1 MLCWNGLNPRSQVI
15 LIFSNETEIVEPLK
29 WLRENHILHSKIKL
43 EDNDDTVV
51 YLRDI
56 IEKTKISIQEFWDIP
71 VGNDEWIKNNIN
83 EIKTPIFIKQNDVS
97 IFSPKGTEFYE
108 FLQMGFNQDLL
119 SENLLLS

>member
-83 EIKTPIFIKQNDVS
+83 
-97 IFSPKGTEFYE
+97 
-108 FLQMGFNQDLL
+108 LH
-119 SENLLLS
+119 